1 MVESQDFVS
10 PERFQFDTDGTSDFT
25 RTLDRSQDSLG
36 RDTGWDLKAT
46 TTTEN
51 SIAYDYSSPNYLQGK
66 GLADNTGHFCLIVP
80 FTNYENSEI
89 EGLWCRRECRLPL
102 HDSHGEW

>member
-36 RDTGWDLKAT
+36 RYTGWDLKDGS
-46 TTTEN
+46 TTEN
-51 SIAYDYSSPNYLQGK
+51 SVAYDYSVTDGHLSGVSNPQSSNQQFTYSYLM
-66 GLADNTGHFCLIVP
+66 L
-80 FTNYENSEI
+80 
-89 EGLWCRRECRLPL
+89 
-102 HDSHGEW
+102 